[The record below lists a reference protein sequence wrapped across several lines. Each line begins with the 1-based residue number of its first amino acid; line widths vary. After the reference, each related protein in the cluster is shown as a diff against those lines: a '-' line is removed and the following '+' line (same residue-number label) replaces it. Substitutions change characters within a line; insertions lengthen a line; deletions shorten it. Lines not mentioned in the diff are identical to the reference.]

1 MFKHTMT
8 LRLED
13 KSRLR
18 ITLRM
23 NARTTRTNTRTVIHD
38 PAPTGIVHVSFTG
51 EVIEYRHREPYTGG
65 QVIMSHRDDMPPA
78 VAAAWDRWHL
88 NDMRSHCAHQDRAIP
103 WDSVPPCEETGYR
116 AGTAWL
122 VEPLTVDGA
131 GQCIAAVGGSAHV
144 FAKDGVVV
152 EVTGTGIDPLV
163 TMHRLQ
169 GQSMDYALAN
179 GWEVRT
185 VG

>member
-1 MFKHTMT
+1 MFEHTMT
-8 LRLED
+8 MRLED

-23 NARTTRTNTRTVIHD
+23 DSQITRPGAQTVAHD
-38 PAPTGIVHVSFTG
+38 PLPYGTVRASFMG
-51 EVIEYRHREPYTGG
+51 EVIEYWHREPYATG

-103 WDSVPPCEETGYR
+103 WDAVPPCEETGYR
-116 AGTAWL
+116 AGSAWL

-131 GQCIAAVGGSAHV
+131 EQCIAAVGGSAHV
-144 FAKDGVVV
+144 FAKDGIVV
-152 EVTGTGIDPLV
+152 EVTSLGIDPMV
-163 TMHRLQ
+163 TMHRLL

>member
-1 MFKHTMT
+1 MFKHIMT

-18 ITLRM
+18 ITLSMDAKVTRP
-23 NARTTRTNTRTVIHD
+23 NAQTVTHD
-38 PAPTGIVHVSFTG
+38 PAPVSTVRASFQG
-51 EVIEYRHREPYTGG
+51 EVIEYRHREPCAAG
-65 QVIMSHRDDMPPA
+65 QIIISYRDEMPA
-78 VAAAWDRWHL
+78 DVVAAWDRWHL
-88 NDMRSHCAHQDRAIP
+88 NDVRSHCAHQDSALP
-103 WDSVPPCEETGYR
+103 WDVVPPCEETGYR

-131 GQCIAAVGGSAHV
+131 EQCIAAVGGSAHV

-152 EVTGTGIDPLV
+152 EVTSLGIDPMV

-179 GWEVRT
+179 GWEVRI
-185 VG
+185 VA